1 MTNPRAGEI
10 VKGHAIVLAE
20 LGLCAYRGKAP
31 RDPDLLAG
39 PWSRPRRADHLL
51 WCLAFTHALWLSL
64 DRRELTLY
72 RAAAT
77 DGAFQPPRPVTL
89 ISATFSREVADSHFQ
104 GGPTTRVA
112 VLWRQRVPVER
123 ALMTFL
129 ETQAMNQ
136 RFHEAE
142 AILLADPSNGAF

>member
-1 MTNPRAGEI
+1 M
-10 VKGHAIVLAE
+10 
-20 LGLCAYRGKAP
+20 
-31 RDPDLLAG
+31 
-39 PWSRPRRADHLL
+39 
-51 WCLAFTHALWLSL
+51 
-64 DRRELTLY
+64 LY

-77 DGAFQPPRPVTL
+77 DGAFQPLRPATL

-104 GGPTTRVA
+104 GGPATRVA

-142 AILLADPSNGAF
+142 AVLLADPSNGAF